1 MPTGGVEGGVH
12 GCTGGES
19 GAWPWCVGVLEWGRE
34 IMEDV
39 DEAAAR
45 VEMEPPKLLQLL

>member
-1 MPTGGVEGGVH
+1 MTGVEGGVH
-12 GCTGGES
+12 WWTGGES

-39 DEAAAR
+39 DEVVAS
-45 VEMEPPKLLQLL
+45 VEMEPLKLLQLL

>member
-1 MPTGGVEGGVH
+1 VV
-12 GCTGGES
+12 
-19 GAWPWCVGVLEWGRE
+19 EWGRE
-34 IMEDV
+34 IMDDV